1 MIAPEFRNCEA
12 TQLEAPAKNF
22 ISYNYG
28 KKKQWLED
36 PQPKL
41 EHLKDGL
48 IRIDLWQGMECGQ
61 TQVNTYRE
69 LK

>member
-48 IRIDLWQGMECGQ
+48 IRIDLW
-61 TQVNTYRE
+61 
-69 LK
+69 